1 MKDIKT
7 SIRNVIKI
15 VADYTEIFVAIFIGL
30 GLIYSIFDYIP
41 RAWELLAS
49 SPDPAVFLH
58 FLEDLFNI
66 VIGIEFI
73 KMLVMPKADNVIEV
87 LIFVIARHMIIGAN
101 TSADFLLSVLGILLL
116 YATRMALHW
125 LQRKQNVSVD
135 EDSEPLPAP
144 ESEKK
149 ANE

>member
-1 MKDIKT
+1 MKT
-7 SIRNVIKI
+7 AIRNIIKK
-15 VADYTEIFVAIFIGL
+15 VADYMEIFVAILIGL

-49 SPDPAVFLH
+49 SPDPAVFLA

-73 KMLVMPKADNVIEV
+73 KMLTMPNSDNVIEV
-87 LIFVIARHMIIGAN
+87 LIFVIARHMIIGTN
-101 TSADFLLSVLGILLL
+101 TAADFLLSVLGIMAL

-125 LQRKQNVSVD
+125 IRSKQNVSVD
-135 EDSEPLPAP
+135 E
-144 ESEKK
+144 ESES
-149 ANE
+149 